1 MEGMTGP
8 GVSRFICSGSCTLP
22 AENEGGTLRERAPKC
37 LISRTQFSHGV
48 IGMPVH
54 KNIAFE
60 SVIDRACRDAK
71 RRMKVGDIMSR
82 KVITTT
88 PETTM
93 IQAAKTMGEKHIG
106 SLVVV
111 KYKTPVAIVTERD
124 LLSKV
129 LACDLDLKRTLVGQ
143 VMSYPLVRICETFR
157 IREAARTMINKKGRL
172 VVYVCGKLAGIITAS
187 DLIRAMPEAPETS
200 LVVDDFM
207 TTEIVSADED
217 ETVRTAAGMMGQQR
231 VGSVIVT
238 SNGKPLGIF
247 TERDLLSTFM
257 VHSRSLD
264 IPLGEACSG
273 LMTTAPAGISIHEA
287 AKIMAARHI
296 RRLPIMKKK
305 QIAGIIT
312 ARDLVEA
319 YAR

>member
-1 MEGMTGP
+1 MPASKKQVIE
-8 GVSRFICSGSCTLP
+8 LP
-22 AENEGGTLRERAPKC
+22 
-37 LISRTQFSHGV
+37 
-48 IGMPVH
+48 
-54 KNIAFE
+54 
-60 SVIDRACRDAK
+60 SVLDRAYK
-71 RRMKVGDIMSR
+71 ESRRHLKVEDVMSR
-82 KVITTT
+82 RVITTT

-93 IQAAKTMGEKHIG
+93 FQAAKTMGEKHIG

-129 LACDLDLKRTLVGQ
+129 LAHDRDLKKTLVGE
-143 VMSYPLVRICETFR
+143 VMSFPLIRICPPFT

-172 VVYVCGKLAGIITAS
+172 VVFVCGKLAGIITAA
-187 DLIRAMPEAPETS
+187 DLIREMPEAPETS

-207 TTEIVSADED
+207 TKEIVSLDED
-217 ETVRTAAGMMGQQR
+217 ETVLSAVKIMGNER

-238 SNGKPLGIF
+238 SNEKPLGIF
-247 TERDLLSTFM
+247 TERDLLSSFL
-257 VHSRSLD
+257 VESRSLET
-264 IPLGEACSG
+264 PLGEACSG
-273 LMTTAPAGISIHEA
+273 LMTSAPAGISIHEA
-287 AKIMAARHI
+287 AKIMAQQHV

-319 YAR
+319 YAK

>member
-1 MEGMTGP
+1 MI
-8 GVSRFICSGSCTLP
+8 RFLLHLRK
-22 AENEGGTLRERAPKC
+22 GTEIFILMDSILNRE
-37 LISRTQFSHGV
+37 LIFMKV
-48 IGMPVH
+48 PE
-54 KNIAFE
+54 K
-60 SVIDRACRDAK
+60 SVIKFPSVLDQAYKDS
-71 RRMKVGDIMSR
+71 RRHLKVSDIMSR
-82 KVITTT
+82 RVITTT

-129 LACDLDLKRTLVGQ
+129 LACNRDLKKTLVGE
-143 VMSYPLVRICETFR
+143 VMSYPLIRICPPFE

-172 VVYVCGKLAGIITAS
+172 VVFVCGKLAGIITAS
-187 DLIRAMPEAPETS
+187 DLIRQIPEAPETS

-207 TTEIVSADED
+207 TQEVVSVTED
-217 ETVRTAAGMMGQQR
+217 ETVRSAAGIMGEKR
-231 VGSVIVT
+231 IGSVIVT
-238 SNGKPLGIF
+238 SGGKPLGIF
-247 TERDLLSTFM
+247 TERDLLSTFL

-264 IPLGEACSG
+264 TPLGEACSG
-273 LMTTAPAGISIHEA
+273 FLTTAPAGISIHEA
-287 AKIMAARHI
+287 ATMMAAQHI

-319 YAR
+319 YAK